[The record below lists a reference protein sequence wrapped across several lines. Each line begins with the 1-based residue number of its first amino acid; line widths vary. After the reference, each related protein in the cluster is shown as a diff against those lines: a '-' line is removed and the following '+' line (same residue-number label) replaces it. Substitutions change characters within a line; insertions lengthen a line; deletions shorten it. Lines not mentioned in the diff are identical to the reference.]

1 MGIEKP
7 PKVMSWGAFRVRDM
21 VLSNHSATHSIA
33 YSVEHVQVKPV
44 DFDGFNHVD
53 FEAVGAVDFGDE
65 RRYPQR
71 LSIRGIVVQG
81 SDERHAKE
89 LSVYRIADVPVF
101 GKPISN
107 SYHS

>member
-1 MGIEKP
+1 MQ
-7 PKVMSWGAFRVRDM
+7 A
-21 VLSNHSATHSIA
+21 
-33 YSVEHVQVKPV
+33 KPV
-44 DFDGFNHVD
+44 DFDGFNRVD

-65 RRYPQR
+65 RRYPQC

>member
-1 MGIEKP
+1 MQ
-7 PKVMSWGAFRVRDM
+7 A
-21 VLSNHSATHSIA
+21 
-33 YSVEHVQVKPV
+33 KPV
-44 DFDGFNHVD
+44 GFEGVSRVG
-53 FEAVGAVDFGDE
+53 FEAVGVADFGDE
-65 RRYPQR
+65 RRYPQG

>member
-1 MGIEKP
+1 MYRPRKLCNFVP
-7 PKVMSWGAFRVRDM
+7 
-21 VLSNHSATHSIA
+21 ATHSIA
-33 YSVEHVQVKPV
+33 YSAEHVQVKPL
-44 DFDGFNHVD
+44 DFDGFNRVD

-65 RRYPQR
+65 RRYPQC